1 MVCSGRPLHPRCS
14 RTAPR
19 LECAWYSQ
27 RERERERQPSVCV
40 GTTPEATQGGA
51 VHSDPQNSTSHT
63 HLLTHKYTHSLS
75 LHPSLPLSLYI
86 PFEWLS
92 FVFKPEHSLSV
103 SWLSQALLKLPTSHR
118 QRHLRERE
126 GGAEVKKASSQMGC
140 QGLAWRAANTH
151 VRLMH
156 SSTNALWIEGGLA
169 RAILGV
175 KVKLINAKGIRER
188 FCCKRQICHPRQ
200 HHLRSAATK
209 GARESSA
216 FPRPPPTGTTQ
227 KHTDTY
233 VAHAV

>member
-1 MVCSGRPLHPRCS
+1 M
-14 RTAPR
+14 
-19 LECAWYSQ
+19 
-27 RERERERQPSVCV
+27 
-40 GTTPEATQGGA
+40 
-51 VHSDPQNSTSHT
+51 
-63 HLLTHKYTHSLS
+63 
-75 LHPSLPLSLYI
+75 
-86 PFEWLS
+86 
-92 FVFKPEHSLSV
+92 
-103 SWLSQALLKLPTSHR
+103 ALLCVQTRAQFVGFLAVAGSPETPYQPQTETFER
-118 QRHLRERE
+118 DRE
-126 GGAEVKKASSQMGC
+126 GRGAEVKKASSQMGC